1 MPATLPR
8 PDDGER
14 RQLEIG
20 VILEKIRRGGNE
32 ALTPSERVL
41 VVEIFRR
48 AHTDKR
54 LRKVREE
61 ISIAH
66 LEYCFRL
73 A

>member
-8 PDDGER
+8 PDDGDR
-14 RQLEIG
+14 RRLEIG
-20 VILEKIRRGGNE
+20 AILEKIRRGGNE

-48 AHTDKR
+48 AHTDER

-73 A
+73 T